1 MRKCNSVTTDL
12 LKIKDQTEEEQHANV
27 GQISNQNKGD
37 MMKIEMKHHPWS
49 NCVVE
54 FRGTIPN

>member
-12 LKIKDQTEEEQHANV
+12 RREKTKWKRRTLNV

-37 MMKIEMKHHPWS
+37 MMKIEMKHHPG
-49 NCVVE
+49 VTVL
-54 FRGTIPN
+54 